1 MSHPKA
7 PYFTLILLFS
17 ALLTTMTVAAQDT
30 TTYKLEFVRAGWVVK
45 DSHSMVVVTLKVTP
59 TSPDFKP
66 VLSFKLSYD
75 IGDGER
81 SMAVND
87 NPDIRITVYGNDV
100 ESKSKVMY
108 RFVKDKVDL
117 ENEKDILLLR
127 FDFRDLTPDRVT
139 DMWFKYGLWEGE
151 NNEVRHEQEF
161 RFAVEDLGN

>member
-1 MSHPKA
+1 MIHPRI
-7 PYFTLILLFS
+7 PYFILILLFT
-17 ALLTTMTVAAQDT
+17 ALLSSIPTFAQDT
-30 TTYKLEFVRAGWVVK
+30 TTYKLEFVRAGWVIK
-45 DSHSMVVVTLKVTP
+45 ESHTMVVVMLKVTP
-59 TSPDFKP
+59 TSPKFKP
-66 VLSFKLSYD
+66 VLSMKLSYD

-81 SMAVND
+81 SMEVHD

-161 RFAVEDLGN
+161 RFAVEDLTE

>member
-1 MSHPKA
+1 MRHSRVL
-7 PYFTLILLFS
+7 YFTLTLLIS
-17 ALLTTMTVAAQDT
+17 ALLSSTPTFAQDT
-30 TTYKLEFVRAGWVVK
+30 TTYKLEFVRAGWVIK
-45 DSHSMVVVTLKVTP
+45 ESHTMVVVMLKVTP

-66 VLSFKLSYD
+66 VLSMKMSYD

-81 SMAVND
+81 SMSVND

-127 FDFRDLTPDRVT
+127 FDFRDLIPSRSTAPPDLLALFPHYFSDQFVP
-139 DMWFKYGLWEGE
+139 
-151 NNEVRHEQEF
+151 
-161 RFAVEDLGN
+161 